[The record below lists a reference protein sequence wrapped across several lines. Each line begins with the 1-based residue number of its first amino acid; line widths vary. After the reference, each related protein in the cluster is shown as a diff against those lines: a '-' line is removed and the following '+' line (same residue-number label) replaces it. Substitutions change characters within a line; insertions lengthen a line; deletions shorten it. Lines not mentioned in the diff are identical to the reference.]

1 MAHHALSSD
10 YRVMKSWIALIV
22 LLSVPA
28 LVAAQ
33 ESCSDKTSTL
43 TRAERA
49 APVTAYPAWS
59 QWVLVEPQFL

>member
-1 MAHHALSSD
+1 MARDAVSSD
-10 YRVMKSWIALIV
+10 YRAMKSWFALVV
-22 LLSVPA
+22 LLSIPA

-33 ESCSDKTSTL
+33 ESCADKTSTL

-49 APVTAYPAWS
+49 APVTTYPAWS